1 MNSTVEGDR
10 ISSGVPRWFLV
21 AAIAVMLFEAM
32 GAAGLV
38 ADLMTDKASLPLDQ
52 RTLAMARPAWMGI
65 AYGIA
70 TSTGLVGAILL
81 MMRHRVA
88 VPLLLVS
95 LIAAA
100 VTFLPYL
107 ITPGVRDN
115 IASGDRVA
123 ALVVL
128 VLAGASYWLAH
139 LSRRHGWLR

>member
-1 MNSTVEGDR
+1 MNSTIEDGR

-21 AAIAVMLFEAM
+21 AAIAVLLFEAM
-32 GAAGLV
+32 GFAGLI
-38 ADLMTDKASLPLDQ
+38 ADLMTDTASLPLDQ
-52 RTLAMARPAWMGI
+52 RTLALARPAWMGV

-70 TSTGLVGAILL
+70 TTTGLAGAILL
-81 MMRHRVA
+81 LMRYRVA
-88 VPLLLVS
+88 APLLLIS

-128 VLAGASYWLAH
+128 LLAGASYWLAR
-139 LSRRHGWLR
+139 LCRRQGWLR